1 MECPKN
7 IIKVAEEVALTPSES
22 DELKGRQ
29 LKKSWPLIA
38 PHAVGLGAI
47 VSGGAKIHHN
57 TSPITRFGP
66 YSFNRVQH
74 TLLRKGRVG
83 GRAMAGLGAVLALG
97 SGYLAHRAGSK
108 VKKQFIQEKETNRL
122 KERV

>member
-47 VSGGAKIHHN
+47 VSGGAKIHSN
-57 TSPITRFGP
+57 NLPLTKFGP
-66 YSFNRVQH
+66 YAYNTWQKR
-74 TLLRKGRVG
+74 LMRKGRVSG
-83 GRAMAGLGAVLALG
+83 GLIAGLGATLAIA
-97 SGYLAHRAGSK
+97 SGIGAHRTGK
-108 VKKQFIQEKETNRL
+108 NVKEDFLKEKETNRL
-122 KERV
+122 KERA

>member
-1 MECPKN
+1 MKCPKN
-7 IIKVAEEVALTPSES
+7 VIKMAEEVTLTPAES
-22 DELKGRQ
+22 DKLKGRQ
-29 LKKSWPLIA
+29 LKKGWPWA
-38 PHAVGLGAI
+38 VPHAAGLYG
-47 VSGGAKIHHN
+47 VLSGGAKIHHN

-83 GRAMAGLGAVLALG
+83 GRTMAGLGAVLALG

-108 VKKQFIQEKETNRL
+108 VKKEFLQEKETNRL
-122 KERV
+122 KERA